1 MSRVKSGPCKQF
13 SKGRC
18 TYGDKCKFIHQ
29 AEVPAAP
36 QAEAGFARWKEENVI
51 PVPLSPR
58 RDTAVSSSDKAPKAP
73 RTQSDSQAVVPQ
85 SPPAR
90 SALPPQARPGPKRGE
105 LPCHAWRD
113 GHCAKGTKC
122 WYAHDP
128 QIQEAERLRKEQ
140 VARAAEAAE
149 AQRAERATAR
159 RAEIETQR
167 ITRLA
172 RQAEQVALER
182 AHQAESEARKAEIRR
197 KEAAQ
202 TIQRIVLGTSLVTYS
217 AGISIQQVVTGFEA
231 CRIQIQNLPL
241 DATHDEI
248 KALFT
253 QQGVDETRLFITGT
267 KELPD
272 RHLEATLITGSEE
285 GGAIAAGLED
295 IEFREERLHFEVTE
309 NARSDGMGTSA
320 PKDCD
325 NLTLSWRAPSSCA
338 VVTFASVE
346 EAHAK
351 VKTLNRQICAGRR
364 VRVQM
369 NEPPANMRR
378 FNWQCAIKITGL
390 PRAIE
395 HHTVSQFTGSDA
407 LQFLKP
413 ISYDADAGLR
423 VVRQQVEIIGGAD
436 LMSFNVVAQDD
447 IEGNI
452 SVKARFNNHEAAKR
466 VEALFGG
473 RLGYLGN
480 QTLRRWLPNPLEYI
494 ISIPRQQYQAQRR
507 VWDSLADGEAA
518 DNKKAFIRIFPIQN
532 NSRMQIKVLGD
543 DKKAVGSLKVRVE
556 SLVGGE
562 QLHVSCWHRSFK
574 STAGTRFL
582 NSVFDRTGAYA
593 RADLKLCVVKVY
605 GDAASVDQ
613 AREAVKAEVER
624 LDSLEWSVFL
634 KKQSIRFF
642 VQRGVATLKEALGE
656 ENATLFIAPRA
667 SKIVIRGGEEARHL
681 LTRLIDES
689 LEETGGSTQRAVTGA
704 SCPIC
709 SDEISHPVTLGC
721 EHTYCLGCLR
731 HYISTA
737 ADTFPLT
744 CLGNEATCET
754 PIPLPTIEHFL
765 PSSQFH
771 QLLEAAF
778 LRYIEQH
785 PEEFKYCKTPDCTQ
799 VYRRDTVA
807 TAITCPSCFFTV
819 CSSCDEENHQG
830 INCEDKRLQGDP
842 GEQERRNDE
851 WARANGVKRCPT
863 CSVWIEKTE
872 GCNHMTCRCGAHV
885 CWVCM
890 RTFDRTQIYPHLE
903 QAHGGAFEA
912 PPEPE
917 PVRPVF
923 GVYEHPEVLVRPFYQ
938 FNPGRVD
945 HQAVAARALEE
956 ERRVEALRVQ
966 GIARLQ
972 AMADAERRQAREQLY
987 RERVQREQRE
997 QQERV
1002 VAVMAAAQR
1011 ERERRERRESGWG
1024 CLVM

>member
-1 MSRVKSGPCKQF
+1 MSRVKLGPCKQF

-18 TYGDKCKFIHQ
+18 AYGDKCKFIHE
-29 AEVPAAP
+29 AAVPAAP
-36 QAEAGFARWKEENVI
+36 QADGGFARWKEDNAI
-51 PVPLSPR
+51 SVPSSPR
-58 RDTAVSSSDKAPKAP
+58 RDTAASSSGRGPKAP
-73 RTQSDSQAVVPQ
+73 RTQSHSEADRSVVLQPPSAP
-85 SPPAR
+85 SPP
-90 SALPPQARPGPKRGE
+90 PPQARPRPKRGE

-113 GHCAKGTKC
+113 GHCAKGDKC

-128 QIQEAERLRKEQ
+128 QIQEAERLRKER

-149 AQRAERATAR
+149 AQRAEREAVR

-167 ITRLA
+167 IARLV
-172 RQAEQVALER
+172 REAEQEALER
-182 AHQAESEARKAEIRR
+182 ARQADFAARKAETRR

-231 CRIQIQNLPL
+231 CCIRINNLPL
-241 DATHDEI
+241 NATHDEI

-253 QQGVDETRLFITGT
+253 QQGVDETRLFITGI

-272 RHLEATLITGSEE
+272 RHLEATLITSSEE

-295 IEFREERLHFEVTE
+295 IEFRQERLHFEVTD
-309 NARSDGMGTSA
+309 NARSDGMGNSA
-320 PKDCD
+320 SKDCD
-325 NLTLSWRAPSSCA
+325 TLTLSWRAPSSCA

-351 VKTLNRQICAGRR
+351 VNALNRQICAGRR

-378 FNWQCAIKITGL
+378 FNWQCAVKITGL
-390 PRAIE
+390 PLPIE
-395 HHTVSQFTGSDA
+395 YHSVAQFAGSDA
-407 LQFLKP
+407 LKFLKP

-423 VVRQQVEIIGGAD
+423 VVRQQVGIIGGAD
-436 LMSFNVVAQDD
+436 LMSFDVIAQDD

-452 SVKARFNNHEAAKR
+452 SVKARFSNHEAAKR

-473 RLGYLGN
+473 RLNYLGS

-494 ISIPRQQYQAQRR
+494 ISIPRQQYRAQKR

-518 DNKKAFIRIFPIQN
+518 DNKKAFIRIFPVQN

-562 QLHVSCWHRSFK
+562 QLHVSCWHRLFK
-574 STAGTRFL
+574 STAGTHFL
-582 NSVFDRTGAYA
+582 NSVLDRTGAYA
-593 RADLKLCVVKVY
+593 RADWKLCVVKVY

-642 VQRGVATLKEALGE
+642 VQRGMATLKETLGE
-656 ENATLFIAPRA
+656 ENATLVIAPRA
-667 SKIVIRGGEEARHL
+667 SKIIIRGGEEARHL

-689 LEETGGSTQRAVTGA
+689 LEETAGSVQRAIIGA

-765 PSSQFH
+765 PTSQFH
-771 QLLEAAF
+771 QLLESAF

-785 PEEFKYCKTPDCTQ
+785 PQEFKYCKTPDCTQ
-799 VYRRDTVA
+799 VYRRNAAA
-807 TAITCPSCFFTV
+807 TAMTCPSCFFTV
-819 CSSCDEENHQG
+819 CSSCDEEGHQG
-830 INCEDKRLQGDP
+830 MSCEDKRLQGDP

-851 WARANGVKRCPT
+851 WARTNGVKRCPT

-872 GCNHMTCRCGAHV
+872 GCNHMACKCGAHI

-890 RTFDRTQIYPHLE
+890 GVFESTQIYPHLH

-917 PVRPVF
+917 PVRR
-923 GVYEHPEVLVRPFYQ
+923 VYEHPEVPVRQRPVWAQQYGVNPARVGYQ
-938 FNPGRVD
+938 AAAPQVQED
-945 HQAVAARALEE
+945 HWLEE
-956 ERRVEALRVQ
+956 AR
-966 GIARLQ
+966 RLQ
-972 AMADAERRQAREQLY
+972 VIADAERRVAQRRELQRYHEQMQL
-987 RERVQREQRE
+987 QRE
-997 QQERV
+997 
-1002 VAVMAAAQR
+1002 AAAAAAQR
-1011 ERERRERRESGWG
+1011 QRERRESGWG